1 MDKNQKLKI
10 SQKKYYEKNKSHLN
24 EARLKRTYVKD
35 FGQDYVDKLY
45 ENYNGDMT
53 QIKPILKMRRAYMKI
68 TNINTEFKGVDGEFL

>member
-35 FGQDYVDKLY
+35 FGQEYVDKLY
-45 ENYNGDMT
+45 EKYNGDTT
-53 QIKPILKMRRAYMKI
+53 QIKPIIKIRRAYMKA
-68 TNINTEFKGVDGEFL
+68 TNINTKFKGVDEDFL